1 VQDQPGLLRK
11 SRSVFS
17 RDAAPDRLHMLWWI
31 APHPLTCPISM
42 YIPETLIRLSVF
54 YFFEE
59 HMELGGGMLRGSYM
73 ESWRQEVEAGM

>member
-1 VQDQPGLLRK
+1 
-11 SRSVFS
+11 
-17 RDAAPDRLHMLWWI
+17 
-31 APHPLTCPISM
+31 M

-73 ESWRQEVEAGM
+73 ESWRQEVEAGMIKKKNIVYIYQILKK